1 MDEEMMFSLSYE
13 QMTADG
19 RRGNK
24 AMRFSQGWHPLCLGS
39 EQGS

>member
-1 MDEEMMFSLSYE
+1 MDDEMMFSLSYE
-13 QMTADG
+13 QMTQMA
-19 RRGNK
+19 GNK